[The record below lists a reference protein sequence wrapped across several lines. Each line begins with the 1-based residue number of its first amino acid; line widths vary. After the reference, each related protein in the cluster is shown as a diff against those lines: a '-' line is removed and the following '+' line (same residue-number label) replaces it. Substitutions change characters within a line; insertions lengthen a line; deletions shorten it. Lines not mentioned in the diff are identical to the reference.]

1 MKSLRLP
8 SALPPG
14 DLPVRV
20 ILTRG
25 PWLGER
31 VPVGKH
37 EGEWVYEVFITSLPA
52 DGFRA
57 TDVLDLYHGR
67 GAFEGTLAGVV
78 YGGRSRPLVLVC
90 RSGTRTL
97 ADRLAV

>member
-1 MKSLRLP
+1 MRSLRFPL
-8 SALPPG
+8 SSLT
-14 DLPVRV
+14 RV
-20 ILTRG
+20 ICHCGSFVSRR

-37 EGEWVYEVFITSLPA
+37 EGEWVYEVFVTSLPA

-67 GAFEGTLAGVV
+67 GAED
-78 YGGRSRPLVLVC
+78 RHISR
-90 RSGTRTL
+90 
-97 ADRLAV
+97 